1 MENGKQR
8 DAHNCE
14 KDYLHECICRRNK
27 YILEREWMHL
37 NLMIR
42 DINRI
47 NRENRFNNEGNINT
61 CHIFLRKTFKKR
73 YELLLYLINHDVKQ
87 EQRNRRNRET
97 TYTVYYE
104 SNDTLKK

>member
-1 MENGKQR
+1 MNAFIEETSKSYDKRMNAFK
-8 DAHNCE
+8 
-14 KDYLHECICRRNK
+14 K
-27 YILEREWMHL
+27 HL

-61 CHIFLRKTFKKR
+61 RHIFLRKTFKKR

-87 EQRNRRNRET
+87 KQRNRRNRET
-97 TYTVYYE
+97 I
-104 SNDTLKK
+104 